1 MAAFEPT
8 TPRFRSART
17 SGFTESVIREMTR
30 HALHHGAVNLAQGF
44 PDFNAPEEIRRAAQD
59 AIGAGINQYAI
70 TWGAKN
76 LREAIAAKYRH
87 WYGLNYDPEREI
99 TVCCGSTEGMIAS
112 LLGVTNP
119 GDEIVVFEPFYE
131 NYRPDA
137 RLSGAET
144 RLVKLHPP
152 VWTFDPDELRRA
164 FSPRTKA
171 IILNSPNN
179 PTGKVFTRPELDT
192 IAALCHEF
200 DALAIT
206 DEIYEHIVFD
216 GARHVPIATLPSMR
230 ERTLIVNSMSKTWSV
245 TGWRVGWVLGPADIS
260 GSVRKVH
267 DFLTVG
273 APAPLQEAGVTA
285 LNMPASYYERLAHEY
300 QTRRDFMLSAL
311 AGAGFRCFPPS
322 GAYYIMCDISG
333 LGRAGDVAF
342 VSAMIE
348 HAGVAAVPGSSFFA
362 DPGSGSR
369 LVRFCFCKKMETL
382 EEAARRLRKLQ

>member
-1 MAAFEPT
+1 MAPEIT
-8 TPRFRSART
+8 RERFRSART
-17 SGFTESVIREMTR
+17 AGFTESVIRDMTR
-30 HALHHGAVNLAQGF
+30 RAVHRGAVNLAQGF
-44 PDFNAPEEIRRAAQD
+44 PDFNAPEEIRRAAAD
-59 AIGAGINQYAI
+59 AIAAGINQYAI

-76 LREAIAAKYRH
+76 FREAIAAKYRH
-87 WYGLNYDPEREI
+87 SYGLDFDPEREI

-112 LLGVTNP
+112 LLGVTNT
-119 GDEIVVFEPFYE
+119 GDEIVIFEPFYE

-144 RLVKLHPP
+144 RLVNLHPP
-152 VWTFDPDELRRA
+152 GWSFDPEELRRA

-171 IILNSPNN
+171 IILNSPHN
-179 PTGKVFTRPELDT
+179 PTGKVFTREELEL
-192 IAALCHEF
+192 IAALCQEF

-206 DEIYEHIVFD
+206 DEIYEHIIYD
-216 GARHVPIATLPSMR
+216 GARHLPIATLPGMR
-230 ERTLIVNSMSKTWSV
+230 ERTLIVNSMSKTCSV

-273 APAPLQEAGVTA
+273 APAPLQQAGVTA

-311 AGAGFRCFPPS
+311 ERAGFHCFRPA
-322 GAYYIMCDISG
+322 GAYYIMCDISSF
-333 LGRAGDVAF
+333 GRAGDVAF
-342 VSAMIE
+342 VNDMIDR
-348 HAGVAAVPGSSFFA
+348 AGVAAVPGSSFFA
-362 DPGSGSR
+362 DPAAGSG

-382 EEAARRLRKLQ
+382 QEAAERLTKLP